1 MVDPVICFIA
11 GQGAPGERRWNLS
24 LEEAAQ
30 LEEVIH
36 AARFQAPAVAARM
49 SHELRGSTIPPT

>member
-1 MVDPVICFIA
+1 MVDPVVCLITGRGTA
-11 GQGAPGERRWNLS
+11 EEQRWNMTM
-24 LEEAAQ
+24 EEAAQ

-49 SHELRGSTIPPT
+49 SHELRGTAIPPT